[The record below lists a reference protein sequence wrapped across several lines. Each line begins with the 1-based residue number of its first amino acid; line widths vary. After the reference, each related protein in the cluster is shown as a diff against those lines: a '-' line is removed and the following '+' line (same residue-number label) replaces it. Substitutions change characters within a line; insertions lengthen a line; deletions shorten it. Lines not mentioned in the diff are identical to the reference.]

1 MTLTEKRRSADPA
14 TPTGRVVELGRPW
27 RGVGPFLFTAHHV
40 DAYPAGNE
48 QMGPAAGLDDRHLGS
63 DFGHPSGWNMY
74 HGRTVPG
81 FPAHPHRGFET
92 ITIVRRGVVD
102 HADSTGASARYG
114 DGDVQWVTAGRG
126 VSHSE
131 MFPLL
136 NTDGDNPFELYQIW
150 LNLPARDKT
159 ADPEFT
165 MQWREDIPV
174 VTRGGEEARAVVRVI
189 AGRFGDATALAPPA
203 RSWASAPGSDVAIWL
218 IDLDPHATVAL
229 PAAGGTETRR
239 LLCVHG
245 DDAVVE
251 IDGVAVGSG
260 QGFEQ
265 DRSAAV
271 RVVNGAAASTI
282 LVLQGAEIGEP
293 VVQYGPFVMNSATE
307 IDLAFDDY
315 RRTRF
320 GGWPWA
326 SDAPVHPRSEARFA
340 RYPDGRVERPRG

>member
-1 MTLTEKRRSADPA
+1 MTFTEQSRPA
-14 TPTGRVVELGRPW
+14 TPTAPAGRVVELGHPW
-27 RGVGPFLFTAHHV
+27 RGVGPFLFAAHHV

-48 QMGPAAGLDDRHLGS
+48 QMGPAAGIADRELGS

-136 NTDGDNPFELYQIW
+136 DTDSDNPFELCQIW

-174 VTRGGEEARAVVRVI
+174 VTRGEDGSRAVVRVI
-189 AGRFGDATALAPPA
+189 AGRFDDATALAPPTH
-203 RSWASAPGSDVAIWL
+203 SWAADPASDVAIWL
-218 IDLDPHATVAL
+218 VDLEPGAVIDL
-229 PAAGGTETRR
+229 PAADAGTAR
-239 LLCVHG
+239 LLYVHG
-245 DDAVVE
+245 TGAGVE

-265 DRSAAV
+265 SRKAALH
-271 RVVNGAAASTI
+271 VVNGDSPATI

-293 VVQYGPFVMNSATE
+293 VVQYGPFVMNSAEE
-307 IDLAFDDY
+307 IQQAFDDY
-315 RRTRF
+315 RRTGF
-320 GGWPWA
+320 GGWPWP
-326 SDAPVHPRSEARFA
+326 SDAPVHARSETRFA
-340 RYPDGRVERPRG
+340 RYPDGRVERPRH